1 MEVRDLASEL
11 RKDET
16 KGQRKLRMVSQLR
29 KDGWLRRQDHVIII
43 ILLLLGEGRHLW
55 GGTLGRDGKVK
66 LHR

>member
-43 ILLLLGEGRHLW
+43 ILLLAGEGRHLW